1 MENGNKTTGIL
12 PAAGDKMLRSKNIAF
27 CCLKQEIILVKP
39 LGCRSFCNYLKKN
52 DTRMCC
58 HIWSDLFGGL
68 TRHHLV
74 GVVAFRDVR
83 EGRDNMCE
91 IDCRTPL
98 CMHGLL

>member
-68 TRHHLV
+68 KRHHLV

-83 EGRDNMCE
+83 VRGGMTCVK
-91 IDCRTPL
+91 
-98 CMHGLL
+98 